1 MSTRNALPPVF
12 VNKSAF
18 LLVLVDGRR
27 LGAELNVRR
36 TLHKLRR
43 KIVRLNMYVSVH
55 SIVTIDETENPRYKS
70 TNTTKITIDRN
81 EKQFT

>member
-12 VNKSAF
+12 VNN
-18 LLVLVDGRR
+18 RR
-27 LGAELNVRR
+27 FYWFSSMVGEGAELNVRR

-55 SIVTIDETENPRYKS
+55 SIVTGCKRERRK
-70 TNTTKITIDRN
+70 K
-81 EKQFT
+81 KK